1 MRRLTGI
8 LLALLPLPAVAQP
21 MVTSPAAEQVRVS
34 VYRDP
39 YRSSGRI
46 SAFWPSGF
54 ALVTETRTIEIPAGE
69 AIIRFE
75 GVADSILSESAIVT
89 GLPGG
94 VTQKNRDAAVLSPAA
109 LVEFAVGKAVSIRRT
124 DRATGVVRE
133 EEAIVRAGPDGGVV
147 IQSAAGVEAL
157 RCSGLPEALI
167 FDRVPPGL
175 SDKPVLSVV
184 TTSREPV
191 RATITLSYLAGG
203 FDWNA
208 DYIAQIASDGRTMD
222 LFAWATL
229 ANATGQSFVQAQTN
243 TIAGRL
249 NRRSG
254 NGSRRPPAKLL
265 ELGCWPMGTTSDVSD
280 GEADVAPYLPPPPPP
295 PPPPA
300 PPPPVAFAPQ
310 SIVVSGSRMRA
321 VQEELGDLKL
331 YRIPEPVTVAARSQK
346 QVAMIDQ
353 QAIPIERLIEFRID
367 ANMHQNETE
376 GRRLIRTRNDK
387 ANNLGLPLP
396 SGKIAFFQQGG
407 DRPFLAGRGQLD
419 DHAVGE
425 EIEIANGTSSDVRL
439 RATMINVDG
448 KGGATHRM
456 ELSNASGQPQ
466 RVEVRLYHDAR
477 ARLVRPSQT
486 LGRKGGTPVWAV
498 TLPANGRAEL
508 TYMMRR
514 GR

>member
-1 MRRLTGI
+1 MRLLTGI
-8 LLALLPLPAVAQP
+8 LLSLLPLPAVAQP
-21 MVTSPAAEQVRVS
+21 MVTSPAPEQVSVS

-39 YRSSGRI
+39 YRPGGRI
-46 SAFWPSGF
+46 STYWPTGF
-54 ALVTETRTIEIPAGE
+54 ALITETRTIEIPAGD

-94 VTQKNRDAAVLSPAA
+94 VSQKNRDAAVLSPAA
-109 LVEFAVGKAVSIRRT
+109 LIEFALGKAVNVRRT
-124 DRATGVVRE
+124 DRATGTVRE
-133 EEAIVRAGPDGGVV
+133 EEAIVRAGPGGGIV
-147 IQSAAGVEAL
+147 IQSAAGIEAL
-157 RCSGLPEALI
+157 RCSGLPEALT

-175 SDKPVLSVV
+175 SDKPVLSVATV
-184 TTSREPV
+184 SREPV
-191 RATITLSYLAGG
+191 RATVTLSYLAGG

-208 DYIAQIASDGRTMD
+208 DYIAQIAPDGRTMD

-229 ANATGQSFVQAQTN
+229 ANATGQSFVQAETN

-254 NGSRRPPAKLL
+254 NSSPRPPVTLL

-280 GEADVAPYLPPPPPP
+280 PEDYPPPYIPPPPPP
-295 PPPPA
+295 PPSP

-310 SIVVSGSRMRA
+310 SIVVTGSRMRA

-353 QAIPIERLIEFRID
+353 LAVPIERLLEFRID
-367 ANMHQNETE
+367 ATMHQTENEA
-376 GRRLIRTRNDK
+376 RRLIRTRNDK
-387 ANNLGLPLP
+387 ASNLGLPLP

-425 EIEIANGTSSDVRL
+425 EVEISTGTSSDVQL
-439 RATMINVDG
+439 TATITKIDKKGRA
-448 KGGATHRM
+448 AHRM

-466 RVEVRLYHDAR
+466 RVEVRLYDVQG
-477 ARLVRPSQT
+477 ARLVRPSRK
-486 LGRKGGTPVWAV
+486 LGRKDGVPVWEV

-508 TYMMRR
+508 TYTIAR
-514 GR
+514 GG